1 MEAKPKVWFEGQEGV
16 GKVFVFST
24 NPEERE
30 YVFDLAHQRGVVYTS
45 PSIEKAAALLASTAV
60 DLAVVELDAAF
71 QAPLPELLKNVPCL
85 LLSGRS
91 EERLKQAVRRFP
103 STRFVDYLL
112 ISSKLEDKARAQRIL
127 NMASEFCRLKSD
139 VEALSKSK
147 AVTENKLKQVYAEI
161 KGVGSA
167 LSEGLVKELEKRVD
181 LEARYAR
188 FRQLN
193 EKFEDIIR
201 KLYAATDVSN
211 ILDTIPEIREIL
223 RGGSI
228 SVYILEDN
236 DTLGTFLKP
245 LVWDGS
251 YLTHADFTRHVALLP
266 STDFAANVAR
276 TGRDIVLTDVSGDP
290 RFSVRYRNLSN
301 PLRSILSVPLKNVSE
316 TIGVIEVYN
325 KAAVPS
331 AFTSED
337 IHILQSISEHMAL
350 AMTKLNLIQYDALTG
365 LLRPDPFF
373 EKVIQQ
379 VEQQSKR
386 RKEAGTFAM
395 VMGDVDWFKHYNDRN
410 GQEAGNRLLRDL
422 AATMKSAI
430 REDDLLCRYGGE
442 EFLFFLNGV
451 HSIEEAT
458 LLTER
463 IRKAVEDRCFEHQEF
478 QPRRNLTMSFGVT
491 LFPPEDL
498 GRQSSKTILKRIAAE
513 SELALAEAKGKR
525 QAALG
530 IDDKRV
536 YKNRVCAYVR
546 DRSAVVSKTSLLNTA
561 FKPPEAD
568 KRSQAR
574 FFTSTL
580 CLYRDNG
587 GHKVAATV
595 DMSLGGA
602 RISSDARLARD
613 RVLDLLIILGQKA
626 SPFRADVVYSEP
638 ASAQSAFYHTGL
650 RFRDLTVSD
659 RQILQEYFSSLGKK
673 EASLA

>member
-1 MEAKPKVWFEGQEGV
+1 
-16 GKVFVFST
+16 VF
-24 NPEERE
+24 N
-30 YVFDLAHQRGVVYTS
+30 LAHQRGVVYTS
-45 PSIEKAAALLASTAV
+45 PTIEKGASLLSTMSI
-60 DLAVVELDAAF
+60 DLAVVEIDSASRPPF
-71 QAPLPELLKNVPCL
+71 PELLAKIPCL
-85 LLSGRS
+85 LLSGRA
-91 EERLKQAVRRFP
+91 EDRLKEAVRNFP
-103 STRFVDYLL
+103 PDRFVDYLL
-112 ISSKLEDKARAQRIL
+112 ISSKPEDIIRAQRVL
-127 NMASEFCRLKSD
+127 NVAAEFCRLKSD
-139 VEALSKSK
+139 VEALARSK
-147 AVTENKLKQVYAEI
+147 ALTDHKLKQVYAEI

-188 FRQLN
+188 FRRLN
-193 EKFEDIIR
+193 EKFEAIIR

-211 ILDTIPEIREIL
+211 LLDTIPDIQEIL
-223 RGGSI
+223 RAGSI
-228 SVYILEDN
+228 SLYILEDN

-245 LVWDGS
+245 LVWDRS
-251 YLTHADFTRHVALLP
+251 YLTHADFTRYVALLP
-266 STDFAANVAR
+266 SADFASNVAR
-276 TGRDIVLTDVSGDP
+276 SGQDIVLADVAGDARLSP
-290 RFSVRYRNLSN
+290 RYKNLTT
-301 PLRSILSVPLKNVSE
+301 PLRSLLSVPLKNVSE

-325 KAAVPS
+325 KIAIPS
-331 AFTSED
+331 VFTPED
-337 IHILQSISEHMAL
+337 IHILQGLSEHMAL

-379 VEQQSKR
+379 VEQHSKR

-395 VMGDVDWFKHYNDRN
+395 VMGDVDWFKHFNDRN

-458 LLTER
+458 MLTER
-463 IRKAVEDRCFEHQEF
+463 IRKAVEDRYFEHQEF

-491 LFPPEDL
+491 LFPPEQL
-498 GRQSSKTILKRIAAE
+498 GHHVSKTVLKRIAAE

-530 IDDKRV
+530 IEDKRV

-546 DRSAVVSKTSLLNTA
+546 DKSAVVSKTSLLNSA
-561 FKPPEAD
+561 LNKPAAD
-568 KRSQAR
+568 KRRHAR

-580 CLYRDNG
+580 CLFKENG

-595 DMSLGGA
+595 DLSLGGA
-602 RISSDARLARD
+602 RISSETRLARD
-613 RVLDLLIILGQKA
+613 RTLDLMIILGQKA
-626 SPFRADVVYSEP
+626 SPFRADVVYSEQ
-638 ASAQSAFYHTGL
+638 ASAQSAFFHTGL

-659 RQILQEYFSSLGKK
+659 RQVLQEYFSSLEKK
-673 EASLA
+673 EVPLA